1 MRLRAPLS
9 FLLTLLVVTRAK
21 IIPFSQHLNYILT
34 LSVCV
39 HLIPTLIKNGGMDG
53 GMNLPINTGICS
65 HANQGVH

>member
-9 FLLTLLVVTRAK
+9 FLLTLSVVTRAK

-39 HLIPTLIKNGGMDG
+39 YLIPTLIKNGGMIG
-53 GMNLPINTGICS
+53 GMKGSVIAQTFRYE
-65 HANQGVH
+65 NQGV